1 MFKKSVVI
9 KRRYL
14 NLSVFD
20 GRSLVLTTLLIC
32 GIFIGVTA
40 LKNSDDA
47 FKTALSELLSDY
59 FSARKNETF
68 VNCICESA
76 LINLSLPLIVF
87 IMGFCAIGAPIIYV
101 LPFAAGI
108 FSGLITG
115 AFYNDYGLNGLS
127 YCALAI
133 IPAAAVLSAVC
144 IKACCISGDM
154 SVKMLACATGA
165 CEGKQNMLKD
175 YLKSYSLKLIPLS
188 AAILLNS
195 GALKLFG
202 GLFGF
207 I

>member
-14 NLSVFD
+14 KLPAFD

-32 GIFIGVTA
+32 GVFIGVTA
-40 LKNSDDA
+40 LKNSDDT
-47 FKTALSELLSDY
+47 FRNALSELLGDY
-59 FSARKNETF
+59 FSSRKNEAF
-68 VNCICESA
+68 INCIYGSA
-76 LINLSLPLIVF
+76 LINLFIPLLLF
-87 IMGFCAIGAPIIYV
+87 LLGFCAIGTPVIYCV
-101 LPFAAGI
+101 PVASGI
-108 FSGLITG
+108 VFGIITG
-115 AFYNDYGLNGLS
+115 AFYNNYGLNGLS

-165 CEGKQNMLKD
+165 CEGKQNILKD
-175 YLKSYSLKLIPLS
+175 YIKSYSLKLIPLS

-195 GALKLFG
+195 GALKLFS

>member
-14 NLSVFD
+14 KLPVFD

-40 LKNSDDA
+40 LKNSDNA
-47 FKTALSELLSDY
+47 FRKALSEIICDY
-59 FSARKNETF
+59 YSERKNEALI
-68 VNCICESA
+68 NCICESS
-76 LINLSLPLIVF
+76 LINLGIPLLVF
-87 IMGFCAIGAPIIYV
+87 VLGFCAIGAPIIYCV
-101 LPFAAGI
+101 PIASGLVF
-108 FSGLITG
+108 GLITG
-115 AFYNDYGLNGLS
+115 VFYIDFGLNGLS

-133 IPAAAVLSAVC
+133 IPAAAVLSAVS

-165 CEGKQNMLKD
+165 CEDKQNILKD